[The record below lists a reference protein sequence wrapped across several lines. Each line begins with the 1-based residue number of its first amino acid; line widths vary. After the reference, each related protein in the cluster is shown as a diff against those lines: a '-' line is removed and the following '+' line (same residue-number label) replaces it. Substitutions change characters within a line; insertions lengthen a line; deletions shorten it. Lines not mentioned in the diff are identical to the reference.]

1 MANLQQREQSRSEE
15 LFEFPMTGPFGGV
28 QSELPLD
35 QIEAYGFADTT
46 NILFRKGVAF
56 SRPGFTVLPQFGPPS
71 NEAIVGIADF
81 FTRNGVRIQV
91 IMTPTRLF
99 QWNPVNQAFV
109 QITGPGFT
117 GASNNLFG
125 WDVVGNKLCF
135 SQGVDKIWLWDGI
148 TPGYVQSSTSAPAAS
163 YLAEIG
169 LHLMALNT
177 VEGGVNFTQR
187 YHWSGI
193 GDPTDWTSFSS
204 GINDNLN
211 NLGPGFGLLK
221 LGQYGY
227 GWHQWGIIQIQPTGV
242 GLAPFYFTP
251 IANSSVGAI
260 IPHSLDHFN
269 RDGVECAAYVGFDN
283 VYIFNQASVIPI
295 GDSPLDGK
303 RRLGARS
310 RIFADLLSTN
320 PANAYGFVTQNIK
333 GQIFNAYWL
342 VIPNVRTW
350 VYNFDE
356 NNWTPFTY
364 TGTQTIPGKFFNPTG
379 LRIMDLIGRIIDQN
393 WYPAGLAVNPYD
405 AFVIGYN
412 NGQIAYIDFT
422 NYSELPAQVVSGKHI
437 FGDRRHKHT
446 VKKFRLVVQDN
457 GQTTYTIT
465 LTNNKGYSETQSVT
479 LGSGTGDSL
488 STILG
493 FNVGGL
499 RIQWTCSI
507 SAGQPGAIIEF
518 CPIFDISGEQRGGTV
533 D

>member
-1 MANLQQREQSRSEE
+1 MPNLQQREQARSEE
-15 LFEFPMTGPFGGV
+15 LFEFPIVGPFGGV

-35 QIEAYGFADTT
+35 QIENYGFADTT
-46 NILFRKGVAF
+46 NFLFRKGVAYV
-56 SRPGFTVLPQFGPPS
+56 RPGFTVLPPFPIDPGK
-71 NEAIVGIADF
+71 AVLGVADF
-81 FTRNGVRIQV
+81 FNKNGVRIQV
-91 IMTPTRLF
+91 AITQNRMF
-99 QWNPVNQAFV
+99 QWNPGTQTWTE
-109 QITGPGFT
+109 ITGTGFT
-117 GASNNLFG
+117 GSATQLFG

-148 TPGYVQSSTSAPAAS
+148 TVGYSQSSANAPAAN
-163 YLAEIG
+163 YIAEIG

-177 VEGGVNFTQR
+177 LEGGVNFTQR

-227 GWHQWGIIQIQPTGV
+227 GWHQWGILQIQPTGI

-251 IANSSVGAI
+251 IANSNVGTI

-269 RDGVECAAYVGFDN
+269 RDGVECAAYAGFDN
-283 VYIFNQASVIPI
+283 IYIFNQSSVIPI
-295 GDSPLDGK
+295 GDMPIDGK

-310 RIFADLLSTN
+310 RIFSDLLSTN
-320 PANAYGFVTQNIK
+320 PANAYGFVTNNIK

-342 VIPNVRTW
+342 VIPGVSVW

-356 NNWTPFTY
+356 SNWTPFTY
-364 TGTQTIPGKFFNPTG
+364 TGTQTVIGKFFNQTG
-379 LRIMDLIGRIIDQN
+379 LRIIDLVGRIQDQN
-393 WYPAGLAVNPYD
+393 WTFSSIATNPYD
-405 AFVIGYN
+405 ALVIGYN
-412 NGQIAYIDFT
+412 NGQVAYIDFT
-422 NYSELPAQVVSGKHI
+422 NYSEVSAQILSGKHI

-446 VKKFRLVVQDN
+446 VKKFRLVVQDQ
-457 GQTTYTIT
+457 GSTTYSIT
-465 LTNNKGYSETQSVT
+465 VTNNQGYSETQNVT
-479 LGSGTGDSL
+479 LGNGSGDSI

-499 RIQWTCSI
+499 RISWSCKVA
-507 SAGQPGAIIEF
+507 AGQPGAVVEF
-518 CPIFDISGEQRGGTV
+518 CPVFDVAGEQRGGAI